1 MCSGY
6 QLDAVLGIKVENY
19 DFLLLNCDILN
30 RVLIANFKVFHIYI
44 IYTHTHTHAQTRAST
59 HTHTHTRARTHSQ
72 IHTEDNTVNL
82 SPFFVYFTE
91 SHSCHTCNTKATQ
104 LPWQRLDFWL
114 KTNMKSMFSHLGTEV
129 KEVYVIGLLYSTRN

>member
-1 MCSGY
+1 MYST
-6 QLDAVLGIKVENY
+6 LGIKVENY
-19 DFLLLNCDILN
+19 DFLLVNCDILN
-30 RVLIANFKVFHIYI
+30 RVLIANFRVFHIYI
-44 IYTHTHTHAQTRAST
+44 YTHTHAHTLARA
-59 HTHTHTRARTHSQ
+59 HTHTLTRAHTHTQ
-72 IHTEDNTVNL
+72 THTEDNTVNL

-91 SHSCHTCNTKATQ
+91 SHSCHTCNTKAIQ